1 MSDLRD
7 KSASLTV
14 QLFKIHTN
22 KDGGGRIQ
30 LDFGADALEEIQ
42 KIQMANGRGGMNF
55 QMALV
60 PLNNEIICGSTDF
73 EPDPLTGEIPL

>member
-1 MSDLRD
+1 MPDN
-7 KSASLTV
+7 SASLTV
-14 QLFKIHTN
+14 QLFKIQTN

-42 KIQMANGRGGMNF
+42 KIQMANGKGGVNF

-60 PLNNEIICGSTDF
+60 PINNEVIRTGQDF
-73 EPDPLTGEIPL
+73 ETDPMTGEIML